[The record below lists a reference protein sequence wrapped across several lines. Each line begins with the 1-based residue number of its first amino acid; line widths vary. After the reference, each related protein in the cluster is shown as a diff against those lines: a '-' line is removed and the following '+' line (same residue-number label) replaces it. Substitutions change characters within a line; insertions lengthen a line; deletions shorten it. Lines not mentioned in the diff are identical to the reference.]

1 MGAGYLPQREGRANA
16 KKSLLSIP
24 GLFIRLNKGLIISWF
39 IAFLILGAAYGAI
52 YGNMESFLESNEM
65 MKQMFTYA
73 GISIEESFTATIMM
87 VMTLLV
93 TILAIAIVNRLFSE
107 EKNLYLSQIHGTM
120 VKRSQ
125 LYWTSV
131 SLAIVTSII
140 GITLAAGGL
149 GGTAIRV
156 MEDSS
161 IDIFDFLIIG
171 YNLLPSILFFI
182 GLSAL
187 TLGWLPRLG
196 KLIYAYLTYSFF
208 INYFEGIL
216 DLPELVVNTSPWSW
230 LPKMPIEEFDFKL
243 YMLVTIVSIL
253 LILVGYLG
261 YSRRDMVEG
270 P

>member
-52 YGNMESFLESNEM
+52 YGDMESFLESNEM

-125 LYWTSV
+125 LYWTSI

-171 YNLLPSILFFI
+171 YN
-182 GLSAL
+182 
-187 TLGWLPRLG
+187 
-196 KLIYAYLTYSFF
+196 K
-208 INYFEGIL
+208 
-216 DLPELVVNTSPWSW
+216 
-230 LPKMPIEEFDFKL
+230 
-243 YMLVTIVSIL
+243 
-253 LILVGYLG
+253 
-261 YSRRDMVEG
+261 RDMVEG